1 LRWLVDNPT
10 MPTMT
15 FEDRVVIVTG
25 AGGGLGRCHALEFAR
40 RGAHVVVNDLGAAV
54 DGSGQSS
61 SAAQSV
67 VDEITAAGG
76 SAIANTDSVSTPEGG
91 QAIAAAALDAF
102 GRVDVLVNNAGILRD
117 AAFKNLT
124 TEQVDAVL
132 QVHLHGAFNVTRAVW
147 PAMREQNYGRIIMT
161 TSGSGLFGQ
170 FGQSN
175 YGAAKAGLVGLM
187 NVLAIEGVRNNIL
200 VNAVSPIAR
209 TRMTEDTMA
218 EVVKDLDP
226 EKVTPVVVYLAHHD
240 CDRTAHIYRVG
251 GSKVSRVFIAV
262 TDGIDEPELTAES
275 MAAAI
280 DRIDNPAGFTIR
292 GGPAS

>member
-1 LRWLVDNPT
+1 
-10 MPTMT
+10 MT
-15 FEDRVVIVTG
+15 FEDRVAIVTG
-25 AGGGLGRCHALEFAR
+25 AGGGLGRCHALELAR

-54 DGSGQSS
+54 DGSGQSA
-61 SAAQSV
+61 SAAQAV

-76 SAIANTDSVSTPEGG
+76 SAVANTDSVSTYEGG

-102 GRVDVLVNNAGILRD
+102 GRIDVLINNAGILRD

-124 TEQVDAVL
+124 TEHVDAVL
-132 QVHLHGAFNVTRAVW
+132 QVHLHGAFHVTRAVW
-147 PAMREQNYGRIIMT
+147 PTMREQNYGRIIMT

-170 FGQSN
+170 FGQAN

-187 NVLAIEGVRNNIL
+187 NVLAIEGVRNNIN

-218 EVVKDLDP
+218 DVVKDLDP

-251 GSKVSRVFIAV
+251 GSKVSRVFLAV
-262 TDGIDEPELTAES
+262 TAGIDDPAFTPEA

-280 DRIDNPAGFTIR
+280 DQIDDPTGFTIR
-292 GGPAS
+292 GGPA

>member
-1 LRWLVDNPT
+1 MSFEPT
-10 MPTMT
+10 
-15 FEDRVVIVTG
+15 FSFDDRVVIITG

-40 RGAHVVVNDLGAAV
+40 RGAHVVVNDLGSSV
-54 DGSGQSS
+54 DGSGASS

-67 VDEITAAGG
+67 ADEITAAGG
-76 SAIANTDSVSTPEGG
+76 SAIANTDSVATYEGG
-91 QAIAAAALDAF
+91 QAIVAAAVAAF

-124 TEQVDAVL
+124 TEHVDAVL
-132 QVHLHGAFNVTRAVW
+132 QVHLHGAFHVTRAVW
-147 PAMREQNYGRIIMT
+147 PVMREQNYGRIIMT

-170 FGQSN
+170 FGQAN
-175 YGAAKAGLVGLM
+175 YGAAKTGLIGLM
-187 NVLAIEGVRNNIL
+187 NVLAIEGVRNNIR

-218 EVVKDLDP
+218 DVVKDLDP
-226 EKVTPVVVYLAHHD
+226 EKVTPVVVYLGHEE

-262 TDGIDEPELTAES
+262 TEGIDDPALTPES

-280 DRIDNPAGFTIR
+280 GQIDDPTGFTIR
-292 GGPAS
+292 GGPPQ